1 MTKHER
7 PKATPAVYLFLIK
20 EGQVLLLL
28 RKNTGY
34 NDGQYSAI
42 AGHIEKHEGV
52 IEALKKE
59 AFEEA
64 GIDFACEF
72 IKLDTV
78 SFIPKDI
85 FRDHRDKK
93 GFWVIPEYCFAV
105 ELKDKSIRL
114 SSEHKAVKWVS
125 YNKAIEL
132 LRYDGNKTALWEL
145 RQRLGQYISSFLD
158 K

>member
-1 MTKHER
+1 MRARYQILVIPYIISPELSV
-7 PKATPAVYLFLIK
+7 AVF
-20 EGQVLLLL
+20 Q
-28 RKNTGY
+28 RS
-34 NDGQYSAI
+34 DDDSWQFI
-42 AGHIEKHEGV
+42 AGGGEDGEEPVDAAKRES
-52 IEALKKE
+52 
-59 AFEEA
+59 FEEA

-93 GFWVIPEYCFAV
+93 GFWVITEYCFAV